1 MRWMLTVVVVSLLNV
16 FNTAAQDGGGIKKEL
31 QTINK
36 TITLQPCIGNNGKL
50 ISNRAMNIFLADKTS
65 YVSENGDLSYY
76 TNYVTLQSN
85 TGLISINHNFQK
97 AKGND
102 EPLKTLLSVGFKAN
116 IADGFNT
123 SFLDRRFKNVLALT
137 VNHTWLGKVHTK
149 FSGCDPNNDLSNS
162 ANGSNQ
168 KLSMDALRA
177 GILNS
182 LLIEIKN
189 REDDFEKSL
198 LLLDSSTQLTG
209 QSPAL
214 AKQII
219 TQNFYED
226 LAEEYREKYAR
237 LQAEA
242 LTKTNY
248 FKSISTHWTSII
260 AYVPLAYPK
269 YYVAGSLSA
278 PLSQKHPYPIGLSL
292 THTQFWENS
301 KTGRI
306 FFTVSANLSADNGV
320 TANQLQK
327 TNFTDYKNLGGSD
340 TVRFASIKNQEAY
353 IGSYK
358 QFLTPS
364 FKARLV
370 YFSHNSHVGLSF
382 LIEQYLGTNNLL
394 NSRFGIP
401 IILINSKKIP
411 ALNIEMQVNFFDM
424 THQINSNRKLGNK
437 SSIGVGIGFPMSRL
451 MY

>member
-1 MRWMLTVVVVSLLNV
+1 MRCLLNVVVFSLLNV
-16 FNTAAQDGGGIKKEL
+16 FNTAAQDGARIKEEL

-36 TITLQPCIGNNGKL
+36 TTLHPCVGNNGRL

-65 YVSENGDLSYY
+65 YASENGDLSYY

-123 SFLDRRFKNVLALT
+123 SFLDKRFKNVLALT
-137 VNHTWLGKVHTK
+137 INHTWLGKVRTK
-149 FSGCDPNNDLSNS
+149 FSGCEPNNSKS
-162 ANGSNQ
+162 ANGNNQ

-182 LLIEIKN
+182 LLIDIKN
-189 REDDFEKSL
+189 REDDFQKSL
-198 LLLDSSTQLTG
+198 LLLDSSTQLPG

-226 LAEEYREKYAR
+226 LAEEYREKYAK

-242 LTKTNY
+242 LTKTNN
-248 FKSISTHWTSII
+248 FKRISTHWTSII
-260 AYVPLAYPK
+260 AYVPLAFPK
-269 YYVAGSLSA
+269 YYVAGTLSA
-278 PLSQKHPYPIGLSL
+278 SLSQKHPYPIGLSL
-292 THTQFWENS
+292 IHTHFWENS
-301 KTGRI
+301 KTGRL
-306 FFTVSANLSADNGV
+306 FFTISVNLSADNGV
-320 TANQLQK
+320 TANQLLK

-340 TVRFASIKNQEAY
+340 TVQFASIKNQEAY

-382 LIEQYLGTNNLL
+382 LMEQYLGTNNLL

-424 THQINSNRKLGNK
+424 THQINSDRKMGNK